1 MLREGSGGKGQYNG
15 GEGVIRR
22 MRFTRPLTLSVLC
35 ERRAFQPYGMAGG
48 EPGATGRNTL
58 IRKGKRQNIGAK
70 ASIPVDA
77 GDVFL
82 LETPGGGGYGD
93 PSLAAGRASAA
104 PSSLSSSSG
113 GRGKVGATS
122 GVATGGSL
130 GEYAANQE
138 SA

>member
-1 MLREGSGGKGQYNG
+1 MLLLLPARSFTSPPLS
-15 GEGVIRR
+15 
-22 MRFTRPLTLSVLC
+22 RFTRPLTLSVLC
-35 ERRAFQPYGMAGG
+35 ERRAFQPYGLAGG
-48 EPGATGRNTL
+48 EPGQTGKNTL
-58 IRKGKRQNIGAK
+58 IRNGKRQNIGAK

-93 PSLAAGRASAA
+93 PALAAG
-104 PSSLSSSSG
+104 G
-113 GRGKVGATS
+113 GGGKTGLKPGGKGKVGAGTS